1 MRAKRYKKRWFTMLK
16 KVNKKVY
23 NECLLKFF
31 SKLKNAEGMITA
43 GTVKTSSK
51 YSISSIV
58 CVGLLYLLHFL
69 VISGLLRIEL
79 I

>member
-51 YSISSIV
+51 YSISSYCLCWSV
-58 CVGLLYLLHFL
+58 VF
-69 VISGLLRIEL
+69 VAFSGYFWLT
-79 I
+79 